1 MIPNSLRFRLLGAGA
16 IVILVAVQVAGVIL
30 LLLFERNVIRLVHN
44 EMDAGLEQLAR
55 FLSRDE
61 AGKPQLRN
69 NSADADFRQRLSG
82 RYWQISADGEVLL
95 RSRSL
100 GSAELDT
107 KSVPDTI
114 AGCSTPAARR
124 A

>member
-1 MIPNSLRFRLLGAGA
+1 LIPNSLRFRLLGAAA
-16 IVILVAVQVAGVIL
+16 IIILVAVQVAGVML

-44 EMDAGLEQLAR
+44 ELDAGLELLST

-69 NSADADFRQRLSG
+69 TSTDAEFRQRLSG
-82 RYWQISADGEVLL
+82 RYWQISANGEVLL

-100 GSAELDT
+100 ESAELDT
-107 KSVPDTI
+107 KAVPQATQ
-114 AGCSTPAARR
+114 GVQRLPL
-124 A
+124 